1 MRANLYLYCNLI
13 SWLICLKIYII
24 IYSYFIYNNVIVAMK
39 KKMEAK
45 RGLSSGG
52 KGFSLN
58 PKVKCSD
65 VNSATVKVQDKLVKI

>member
-1 MRANLYLYCNLI
+1 M
-13 SWLICLKIYII
+13 S
-24 IYSYFIYNNVIVAMK
+24 IVAMK

-58 PKVKCSD
+58 PKVN
-65 VNSATVKVQDKLVKI
+65 VVMLILQR